1 MRNPLHTL
9 IILLVISNFYLLST
23 SRLRA
28 LISIAAAQGLLLGI
42 FPFITQ
48 AAHFSQH
55 TIILGAGGI
64 ALKGIFIPILLFRAL
79 RGVATYREEKPYIGY
94 TLSIGIGVM
103 VTAAAF
109 WTGSAIPQSVFF
121 PFPPI
126 ISLAMSMAA
135 TGLVLIVARKEALT
149 QVIGYLVLENA
160 VYCFGVSLSSTQSF
174 LVETGVL
181 LDLLVGV
188 FIMGVVIYHINHEFD
203 SINTE
208 MLSEL
213 KE

>member
-1 MRNPLHTL
+1 
-9 IILLVISNFYLLST
+9 
-23 SRLRA
+23 
-28 LISIAAAQGLLLGI
+28 
-42 FPFITQ
+42 
-48 AAHFSQH
+48 
-55 TIILGAGGI
+55 
-64 ALKGIFIPILLFRAL
+64 
-79 RGVATYREEKPYIGY
+79 
-94 TLSIGIGVM
+94 
-103 VTAAAF
+103 
-109 WTGSAIPQSVFF
+109 
-121 PFPPI
+121 
-126 ISLAMSMAA
+126 MSMAA